1 VSRQV
6 LVVDGANVVGSRP
19 DGWWRDRA
27 GAARRLADGLAALAG
42 GPEAPARLVLV
53 LEGAARRG
61 VPAGDRAGVEVV
73 HAPGS
78 GDDEVVRQVGL
89 HLPTGHGEEGPRGVD
104 VVVITA
110 DRGLRARVE
119 PLGARVLGPSALR
132 RLLPAPVVA
141 GGGRPGTIA
150 TTTGGRADEERC
162 MDSGSR
168 QNVTFPSNGGQ
179 AHGYL
184 AVPADGTTGPAVV
197 VIQEWWGLTDHM
209 ADVVDRLAAEG
220 FVALAPDLYGGRTTH
235 DAGEAAQM
243 MSSLPVEQAA
253 KDLGGA
259 VDFLLGHERVSGG
272 KVGAVGFCMGG
283 GFVLQLGAEAGEKVA
298 AVVSFYGVF
307 PHGEPDFSTL
317 RAEVLGH
324 FGERDDFAPPEKALA
339 LEQQIREQSGVEVN
353 FHYYDAGHAF
363 YNDANPLGTHDPQ
376 AARLAWT
383 RTLEFLRSRL
393 A

>member
-1 VSRQV
+1 MPGRV

-27 GAARRLADGLAALAG
+27 GAARRLADDLATLALA
-42 GPEAPARLVLV
+42 PAAPSGVVLV

-61 VPAGDRAGVEVV
+61 VPVGHRDGVDVA
-73 HAPGS
+73 HAEGS
-78 GDDEVVRQVGL
+78 GDDEVVRQAGRL
-89 HLPTGHGEEGPRGVD
+89 LAAGGEI
-104 VVVITA
+104 VVVTA

-119 PLGARVLGPSALR
+119 ALGAGVLGPRALFR
-132 RLLPAPVVA
+132 SLPAPVA
-141 GGGRPGTIA
+141 GAGAPPATIHATSPGPA
-150 TTTGGRADEERC
+150 GEERC
-162 MDSGSR
+162 MESGSR

-184 AVPADGTTGPAVV
+184 ATPADGATGPGVI

-209 ADVVDRLAAEG
+209 ADVTDRLAAEG

-235 DAGEAAQM
+235 DAEEAAELAT
-243 MSSLPVEQAA
+243 SLPVEQAA
-253 KDLGGA
+253 KDLAGA
-259 VDFLLGHERVSGG
+259 VEFLLGHEQVTGE

-324 FGERDDFAPPEKALA
+324 FGEKDTFAPPDQALS
-339 LEQQIREQSGVEVN
+339 LEQKIREQSGVEVN

-363 YNDANPLGTHDPQ
+363 YNDANPLGTYDPQ